1 MGSRTCQ
8 VMRRWQHSAMN
19 LLSDFRYGARWSL
32 NFLCFVFVFAVV
44 ALASADV
51 RLPKV
56 LGDHMVLQ
64 RDKPIAIWGWAE
76 SGEAVT
82 VTFGSASASAEAGD
96 DGRWSVQ
103 LPPQSTDSKPTD
115 LIVAGANEIK
125 LADVLVGEV
134 WLCSG
139 QSNMEWPMTRTT
151 HGKEEIAAANHPSIR
166 LFNVQGHI
174 NKPAPQDDAA
184 GVWQACTPESV
195 AAFSG
200 VGYHFGQSLSEETGV
215 PIGLI
220 GSNWGGTKIE
230 PWTAKVGL
238 EQVDSLKANAVNGGI
253 YNGMIHPLAPYSMRG
268 AIWYQGESNC
278 LSGDTTIYRDRM
290 LALVKGWQSVF
301 QQDDLSFYFVQL
313 APFTYAE
320 KFKKRNEDL
329 TVESL
334 PRFWDAQTACLEAI
348 PNSGMAVISD
358 ITGNVGNIHPGNK
371 RDVGKRL
378 ARWAL
383 AKNYGKDEVV
393 YSGPMYRSMAVEG
406 GKVTLSF
413 DHVGGGLK
421 SLDGEP
427 LSHFMIAAGDQKFL
441 PAEAVI
447 EGDTIVLRA
456 AGVTTPVAVRCAWH
470 ETAIGNFGNA
480 AGLPAVPF
488 RTDDW

>member
-1 MGSRTCQ
+1 VARGSLTFFFSCF
-8 VMRRWQHSAMN
+8 A
-19 LLSDFRYGARWSL
+19 
-32 NFLCFVFVFAVV
+32 FVFGAV
-44 ALASADV
+44 ALAGADV

-76 SGEAVT
+76 PGEKVT
-82 VTFGSASASAEAGD
+82 VTFAAANASAAAGD
-96 DGRWSVQ
+96 DGKWSLQ
-103 LPPQSTDSKPTD
+103 LPAQKADSEPKD
-115 LIVAGANEIK
+115 LVVAGANTIT
-125 LADVLVGEV
+125 LTDILVGEV

-139 QSNMEWPMTRTT
+139 QSNMEWPMSRTI
-151 HGKEEIAAANHPSIR
+151 HGKEEIAAADHPQIR

-174 NKPAPQDDAA
+174 NKPEPQEDAPGA
-184 GVWQACTPESV
+184 WQACTPESV
-195 AAFSG
+195 AGFSG
-200 VGYHFGQSLSEETGV
+200 VGYHFGQSLGEEIGV

-238 EQVDSLKANAVNGGI
+238 EQVAALKENPANGGI

-278 LSGDTTIYRDRM
+278 LSGDTTIYTDRT

-320 KFKKRNEDL
+320 KFKKRNKDL

-334 PRFWDAQTACLEAI
+334 PRFWEAQTACLEAI
-348 PNSGMAVISD
+348 PNSGMVVISD
-358 ITGNVGNIHPGNK
+358 ITGNVGDIHPVNK

-383 AKNYGKDEVV
+383 AKNYGKEGVV
-393 YSGPMYRSMAVEG
+393 YSGPMFRSMAVEG

-427 LSHFMIAAGDQKFL
+427 LSHFTIAAGDQKFV

-447 EGDTIVLRA
+447 EGDTIVLST
-456 AGVTTPVAVRCAWH
+456 AGVTTPVAVRYAWH
-470 ETAIGNFGNA
+470 ETAIGNFANA

-488 RTDDW
+488 RSDDW